1 MVLMLWE
8 DCLQADTSE
17 PLTNTIR
24 QALTERLISGTAN
37 SSLREKQI
45 TSPDVRAI
53 LHDNLDPGLLTSVME
68 TTGTDFRFV
77 PSGQD
82 TEAQVAVLVLSYPD
96 KKTVLSMTEKLA
108 NRGGYFKRTKILTP
122 FSYASVDNRLV
133 IAFTKNA
140 GNEDVVEFVNEFP
153 ELF

>member
-1 MVLMLWE
+1 
-8 DCLQADTSE
+8 
-17 PLTNTIR
+17 
-24 QALTERLISGTAN
+24 
-37 SSLREKQI
+37 
-45 TSPDVRAI
+45 
-53 LHDNLDPGLLTSVME
+53 ME

-77 PSGQD
+77 LSGQD